1 MLVKCKIKQNSII
14 LHNISSP
21 NNKSLEKS
29 LALCCS
35 LLGWAHLCF
44 VLLHACCTTC
54 LCCRGLSRVRWS
66 PCGLSCCRRASW
78 RGTGTG
84 APPESRQVWPLTH
97 FFSPF
102 CKKMDFP
109 GGQTYD
115 PLRGRVFFSS
125 VPSRNS
131 LISVSHPWSAFWA
144 DTAPR
149 LLRAVSTSPRAL
161 LPDLLRYKVT
171 VKWGGSCRGPSTS
184 WRTTDSNLDFVFV
197 KKLV

>member
-1 MLVKCKIKQNSII
+1 MLIKCKIKQNSII

-54 LCCRGLSRVRWS
+54 QCCRGLSRVRWS

-78 RGTGTG
+78 RGNGTG

-115 PLRGRVFFSS
+115 PLRGEGFLLFRSFQKLPFLCLN
-125 VPSRNS
+125 PSRAF
-131 LISVSHPWSAFWA
+131 SAGTLA
-144 DTAPR
+144 
-149 LLRAVSTSPRAL
+149 SPRAL
-161 LPDLLRYKVT
+161 LLEQQRMTPPGVLY
-171 VKWGGSCRGPSTS
+171 
-184 WRTTDSNLDFVFV
+184 
-197 KKLV
+197 